1 MLHPKRGHARPSLA
15 NLDTLA
21 GYPTLRKKLWRP
33 LQRCVRSPMQTT
45 MSPLVETVLFV
56 FGLVAFGYLAG
67 ATGYLRTE
75 IGDSLSEFAVGVALP
90 LLLFRTII
98 SADFHGAAPWAFW
111 GAYFAAVVVAWTVGH
126 LVTTRLFGRDGR
138 AGVVGGVSAAFS
150 NLVLLGIPFT
160 LGVFGIDGFE
170 VLSLLISVHLPTMLM
185 ASIILFEFF
194 GRGAGEALR
203 PVTILQTFLRRLFS
217 NPLVIG
223 ILAGWAWRLT
233 GLPLPR
239 LVFHF
244 VDALA
249 GIAAPLA
256 LFAMGLG
263 LRKFGISGSIV
274 PALALSAIKLLL
286 MPAVAL
292 GFAFVFGLPPLSAKV
307 LVAAAALPS
316 GVNSYLIA
324 IQFGTGQAL
333 ASNQITFATG
343 LAVVTSA
350 FWLSVAQA
358 MFG

>member
-1 MLHPKRGHARPSLA
+1 
-15 NLDTLA
+15 
-21 GYPTLRKKLWRP
+21 
-33 LQRCVRSPMQTT
+33 
-45 MSPLVETVLFV
+45 MSSLVETVLFV

-75 IGDSLSEFAVGVALP
+75 VGDALSEFAVGVALP

-111 GAYFAAVVVAWTVGH
+111 GAYFSAVIVAWTVGH
-126 LVTTRLFGRDGR
+126 LVTTRVFGRDGK

-160 LGVFGIDGFE
+160 LGVFGKEGFE

-185 ASIILFEFF
+185 ASIILFEIF
-194 GRGAGEALR
+194 GRDASEAFR
-203 PVTILQTFLRRLFS
+203 PLPVMKTFLRKLMS

-223 ILAGWAWRLT
+223 ILAGWVWRLT

-239 LVFHF
+239 LMFHF

-263 LRKFGISGSIV
+263 LRKFGISGSV
-274 PALALSAIKLLL
+274 GPALALSAVKLGL

-292 GFAFVFGLPPLSAKV
+292 GFALIFGLPPLPAKV
-307 LVAAAALPS
+307 LVASAALPS

-324 IQFGTGQAL
+324 MQFGTGQAL
-333 ASNQITFATG
+333 ASNQITFATA

-350 FWLSVAQA
+350 FWLMVAQA
-358 MFG
+358 IFG